1 MKLCVKHY
9 AGFYENLKMS
19 LYSLYGHYFQQK
31 FFFVAYTL
39 ANFSWYLFQA
49 SYLNEYIVEY
59 NSHNKYFVAL
69 LFI

>member
-1 MKLCVKHY
+1 
-9 AGFYENLKMS
+9 MS